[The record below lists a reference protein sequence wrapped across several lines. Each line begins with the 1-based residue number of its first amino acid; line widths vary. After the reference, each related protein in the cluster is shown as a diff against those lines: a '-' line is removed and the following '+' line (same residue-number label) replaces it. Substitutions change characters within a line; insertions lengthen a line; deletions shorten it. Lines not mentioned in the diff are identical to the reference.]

1 MVNLSQFDLHWD
13 KFVGFCLF
21 TLNEELIYDKII
33 NVKSDFSTIY
43 HLIDTSAKTR
53 QELKQSGSL
62 TLIND
67 IFRVDYKLF
76 FNIILSCMFK
86 PDIDENIANEI
97 INIVKNKM
105 KEQLKDY
112 GAIEKMEPAS
122 QTALV
127 KKLGNLIAER
137 ASNQMKFEFYPSK
150 KKTFIEDKDIE
161 RDSFGRPRTS
171 PSPSPSPTAVTQKV
185 QEETPVSQAPPISPS
200 ATQTQP
206 SPVTTKPSP
215 TEVPSQEQVGNV
227 EGLLEF
233 IGFKTDKAEEKI
245 EDHKVELTKQLLEET
260 KKQAMQKLL
269 SSVNKGLSQK
279 TGVCLVSTG
288 HGGVLETL
296 TFGMSE
302 KHATFVLGILSKY
315 PEVVKQTLEQ
325 PGEEKTLDAGDGV
338 VILEETESGMLVSI
352 TKEREE
358 IPIIAKRLK
367 VVKTL
372 IDEFLKADF

>member
-1 MVNLSQFDLHWD
+1 
-13 KFVGFCLF
+13 
-21 TLNEELIYDKII
+21 
-33 NVKSDFSTIY
+33 
-43 HLIDTSAKTR
+43 
-53 QELKQSGSL
+53 
-62 TLIND
+62 
-67 IFRVDYKLF
+67 
-76 FNIILSCMFK
+76 MFK

-150 KKTFIEDKDIE
+150 KITFVVDKDIE
-161 RDSFGRPRTS
+161 RDSFGRPRTA

-215 TEVPSQEQVGNV
+215 AEVPSQEQVGNV

-233 IGFKTDKAEEKI
+233 IGW
-245 EDHKVELTKQLLEET
+245 
-260 KKQAMQKLL
+260 
-269 SSVNKGLSQK
+269 S
-279 TGVCLVSTG
+279 
-288 HGGVLETL
+288 
-296 TFGMSE
+296 
-302 KHATFVLGILSKY
+302 
-315 PEVVKQTLEQ
+315 P
-325 PGEEKTLDAGDGV
+325 
-338 VILEETESGMLVSI
+338 
-352 TKEREE
+352 
-358 IPIIAKRLK
+358 
-367 VVKTL
+367 
-372 IDEFLKADF
+372 